1 MKISKTLPQFA
12 KDAALFIVTGTE
24 EADFYLAHDGDL
36 KKIASF
42 VVPKIHYS
50 DREDFGRKGSVVF
63 ESGDKASQRKKMIR
77 REFLQGVADNFK
89 KIAGSAAGITA
100 VYVLAPAEVKKEV
113 AAALPAKLKPKLKK
127 IISGNFHK
135 QHPFKWLKKIRVA

>member
-1 MKISKTLPQFA
+1 MKLSQTLPQFA
-12 KDAALFIVTGTE
+12 KDTALFVVTGTE

-36 KKIASF
+36 KKVASF
-42 VVPKIHYS
+42 MVPKPHYS

-63 ESGDKASQRKKMIR
+63 ESGDKASQLKKAIR
-77 REFLQGVADNFK
+77 REFLQGVKDNLK

-100 VYVLAPAEVKKEV
+100 VYVLAPSEVKKEV
-113 AAALPAKLKPKLKK
+113 VAVLPAKLKPKLKK

-135 QHPFKWLKKIRVA
+135 EHPFEWLKKIAAR